1 MAIDGIITIFYVNSF
16 YLDCVLQVGQTS
28 TKAARVFVSVISTR
42 KHEKPV
48 AKWWQLAD
56 YRHESGKWKHAKLS
70 F

>member
-48 AKWWQLAD
+48 AK
-56 YRHESGKWKHAKLS
+56 
-70 F
+70 